1 LPKSYRLVVDCGRA
15 LMTLL
20 RAVALSRNCCTKGS
34 ISVVGLKRS
43 LRRLSI
49 VGCLRTVKLLCLR
62 VQLLRP
68 HDLEETQHFSHWPQ
82 KKVAKIVGSKYPVV
96 TSGAWRTFP
105 STAGDRDHCVGRRY
119 WTVLT
124 SLAIAHQRIPSHLYS
139 SVRFGSSPPISLQ
152 SI

>member
-1 LPKSYRLVVDCGRA
+1 
-15 LMTLL
+15 MTLL

-43 LRRLSI
+43 LRRLST
-49 VGCLRTVKLLCLR
+49 VGCLRTVKLLCLK

-105 STAGDRDHCVGRRY
+105 STAGDRDHCVGEALLDS
-119 WTVLT
+119 TDQFSNCPSKNPFPPLFIGSIPIVASNQPAIHIT
-124 SLAIAHQRIPSHLYS
+124 ETLAIPNL
-139 SVRFGSSPPISLQ
+139 PKP
-152 SI
+152 